1 MTSKSG
7 KKRSSEKRKLRDK
20 KKKVVKKRSVDKRKL
35 SGYERFVNQQMKKIN
50 TDPRY
55 NNLTMQ
61 EKLNLIENVWKA
73 VR

>member
-1 MTSKSG
+1 MTSKSD
-7 KKRSSEKRKLRDK
+7 KKRSSEKRKLSDK